1 MTNKCSECGGE
12 GDCVSGPTA
21 LGRCHPLM
29 FSIKCQYCGF
39 GTALWINKS
48 LAWDNWNL
56 LNPSSKPQRR
66 KCAKCGG
73 EKSQVCSD
81 RKNGSEYPYYV
92 ECNSCKTVS
101 IFGETELE
109 AIHQWNEMNS
119 FSELVADANSRDCLK
134 YNVSSDS
141 VIKNQT
147 PPPKAE
153 IMGMR
158 ISNCATC
165 CIPSTNNINMVVDYV
180 SYGKVMHS
188 LGCLSCGRQ
197 SSWQDTLPKAIT
209 AWNTE
214 CTCNWNGTSQAESPK
229 PSPATDQPP
238 IPRPTYD
245 YGEQPDQPEQ
255 PEQPEQPQDDR
266 DGLLEITGEWL
277 QSVGFALTFAFGT
290 DGEITQQKFKFFDR
304 LFLHFS
310 INDGQSS
317 WIAVDHNLELHCRR
331 DVRMLCKLLN
341 IQLNAPLPTPEPT
354 PTPGPVSTPEPTS
367 LPEIATAVT
376 SSDSGDKN
384 TTITVSMDRDTC
396 KMVREIRIEFNG
408 P

>member
-1 MTNKCSECGGE
+1 MTNKCSKCGGE
-12 GDCVSGPTA
+12 
-21 LGRCHPLM
+21 
-29 FSIKCQYCGF
+29 
-39 GTALWINKS
+39 
-48 LAWDNWNL
+48 
-56 LNPSSKPQRR
+56 KPQRI

-109 AIHQWNEMNS
+109 AINHWNEMNS
-119 FSELVADANSRDCLK
+119 FNELVADANSRDCLK
-134 YNVSSDS
+134 YKVSSDS

-165 CIPSTNNINMVVDYV
+165 CIPSTNNINIVVDYM
-180 SYGKVMHS
+180 SYGKAMHS
-188 LGCLSCGRQ
+188 LQCMQCGRH
-197 SSWQDTLPKAIT
+197 SSWQDTLPQAIA

-214 CTCNWNGTSQAESPK
+214 VMCNWNGTSQAESPK
-229 PSPATDQPP
+229 PSP
-238 IPRPTYD
+238 
-245 YGEQPDQPEQ
+245 
-255 PEQPEQPQDDR
+255 
-266 DGLLEITGEWL
+266 
-277 QSVGFALTFAFGT
+277 
-290 DGEITQQKFKFFDR
+290 
-304 LFLHFS
+304 
-310 INDGQSS
+310 
-317 WIAVDHNLELHCRR
+317 
-331 DVRMLCKLLN
+331 
-341 IQLNAPLPTPEPT
+341 TPEPT
-354 PTPGPVSTPEPTS
+354 PTPGPASTPEPTS
-367 LPEIATAVT
+367 LPEISAAVT

>member
-1 MTNKCSECGGE
+1 MTNKCS
-12 GDCVSGPTA
+12 
-21 LGRCHPLM
+21 
-29 FSIKCQYCGF
+29 K
-39 GTALWINKS
+39 
-48 LAWDNWNL
+48 
-56 LNPSSKPQRR
+56 QRR

-81 RKNGSEYPYYV
+81 RKNADGEYPHYV
-92 ECNSCKTVS
+92 ECASCKTVS
-101 IFGETELE
+101 IFSETELE
-109 AIHQWNEMNS
+109 AINHWNEMNS
-119 FSELVADANSRDCLK
+119 FTS
-134 YNVSSDS
+134 
-141 VIKNQT
+141 
-147 PPPKAE
+147 PPKAE
-153 IMGMR
+153 ITGMR

-165 CIPSTNNINMVVDYV
+165 CTPSTNNINMVVDYV
-180 SYGKVMHS
+180 SHGKAMHS
-188 LGCLSCGRQ
+188 LQCLNCGRQ
-197 SSWQDTLPKAIT
+197 SSWQDTLPKAIA

-214 CTCNWNGTSQAESPK
+214 VMCNWSGTSQAESLK

-245 YGEQPDQPEQ
+245 YGEQPDQPKHPDQPDQ

-266 DGLLEITGEWL
+266 DGFLEITGEWL
-277 QSVGFALTFAFGT
+277 QSVGFVLTFAFGT

-331 DVRMLCKLLN
+331 DVRILCKLLN
-341 IQLNAPLPTPEPT
+341 IQLNAQALPLGPTTTPET
-354 PTPGPVSTPEPTS
+354 SPEPAS
-367 LPEIATAVT
+367 LPEICTAVT
-376 SSDSGDKN
+376 SRDSGDKN

-408 P
+408 T